1 MYNYSI
7 IRGIF
12 DMQEILEKKQIKNI
26 DFNCDL
32 AQSFGVYKN
41 NAEYELLD
49 YVSSVNISCG
59 FHAGD
64 PIIIKNALTEA
75 KERNIVIGAHIGFD
89 DIQGFG
95 YREMQLSE
103 EEIEALVIYQVG
115 AITSFAK
122 TFGLEIEHVR
132 PHGAMYKQAATDFTF
147 ACAIAKAIKK
157 CSPWLVYYGAAGD
170 VTKKVGE
177 HVDITVAQEIF
188 LDKSYNSDG
197 TIDFSSKDNSNFEYN
212 INRLKHLLST
222 SEIDNNIGGKTI
234 VEADSIHFANKYENS
249 VEVIKTAKELI
260 IPEPVNYIKVKNSG
274 WV

>member
-1 MYNYSI
+1 
-7 IRGIF
+7 
-12 DMQEILEKKQIKNI
+12 MQEIIEKKQIKNI

-41 NAEYELLD
+41 DAEYELLD

-64 PIIIKNALTEA
+64 PVAIKKALMEA
-75 KERNIVIGAHIGFD
+75 KERNIVIGAHIGFN

-95 YREMQLSE
+95 YRETQLSE

-115 AITSFAK
+115 AIMSFAK

-132 PHGAMYKQAATDFTF
+132 PHGAMYKQASTDFTF
-147 ACAIAKAIKK
+147 ACSIAKAIKK
-157 CSPWLVYYGAAGD
+157 CSSWLVYYGASGD
-170 VTKKVGE
+170 VTQKVGE
-177 HVDITVAQEIF
+177 HADITVAQEIF

-197 TIDFSSKDNSNFEYN
+197 TINFSAKDNSNLEFN
-212 INRLKHLLST
+212 IDRLKHLIST

-234 VEADSIHFANKYENS
+234 VTADTIHFTNKYENS
-249 VEVIKTAKELI
+249 LEIIKTAREI
-260 IPEPVNYIKVKNSG
+260 ITPEPINYIKVKNSG

>member
-1 MYNYSI
+1 
-7 IRGIF
+7 
-12 DMQEILEKKQIKNI
+12 MQEILEKKQIKSI

-41 NAEYELLD
+41 DAEYELLD

-59 FHAGD
+59 FHAAD
-64 PIIIKNALTEA
+64 PVAIKNALTEA
-75 KERNIVIGAHIGFD
+75 KGRNIVIGAHIGFN

-95 YREMQLSE
+95 YRETQLSE
-103 EEIEALVIYQVG
+103 DEIEALVIYQVG
-115 AITSFAK
+115 AIMSFAK

-147 ACAIAKAIKK
+147 ACSVAKAVKK

-170 VTKKVGE
+170 VTQKVGE

-197 TIDFSSKDNSNFEYN
+197 TVDFSAKDNSNLEFN
-212 INRLKHLLST
+212 IERLKRFLST

-234 VEADSIHFANKYENS
+234 VNADTIHFANKYENS
-249 VEVIKTAKELI
+249 VEIIKTAKELVT
-260 IPEPVNYIKVKNSG
+260 PEPVNYIKVKNSG